1 MIKWIKVNIIV
12 KTIVIVFGFIYFA
25 FLHLLFFAFK
35 IRTNK
40 IVVSNF
46 YGKGYGDNPKYLVQE
61 LLNAEKN
68 LDIVWLVKNK
78 DDSSI
83 PDKVRKVKIFSIQ
96 SVYELLTANVWIDNC
111 RKYFFYNIFKKKE
124 TLYIQTWHG
133 GVGLKKVEKA
143 VQDNLSKSYVL
154 SAKHDSAMV
163 DYFLSGSKWMTE
175 NIKNN
180 FWYNGEILQYGSPRN
195 DMFFKNL
202 NFKEKIYKN
211 YKIPLTNKILLFAP
225 TFRKNNTCSEFMNF
239 DVLIFS
245 LNKRF
250 GGNWT
255 ILLRL
260 HPNIRETKLNLPK
273 NVINASFYED
283 SQELL
288 CTADALIT
296 DYSSI
301 MFDMMLLEKPVFIY
315 ATDIEDYAED
325 RNFEFDFSELPFLYA
340 QNDSSLIQNI
350 INFNEKSYKDNL
362 KKFTKSI
369 GLSESGKASIK
380 VSKII
385 LEHLKYGLR

>member
-1 MIKWIKVNIIV
+1 MKWVKSSIIL
-12 KTIVIVFGFIYFA
+12 KTTVIFFTFIFFS
-25 FLHLLFFAFK
+25 FLHLLFFVFK
-35 IRTNK
+35 IRENK

-46 YGKGYGDNPKYLVQE
+46 YGKGYGDNPKYLVEE
-61 LLNAEKN
+61 LLKAEKN

-78 DDSSI
+78 NDLSI
-83 PDKVRKVKIFSIQ
+83 PDKVRKVKIFSVQ

-163 DYFLSGSKWMTE
+163 DYFLSGSRWMTE

-180 FWYNGEILQYGSPRN
+180 FWYNGKILQYGFPRN
-195 DMFFKNL
+195 DMFFENL

-211 YKIPLTNKILLFAP
+211 YRLPTTDKILLFAP
-225 TFRKNNTCSEFMNF
+225 TFRKNNTCSKFMDF
-239 DVLIFS
+239 DSLIIA
-245 LNKRF
+245 LNKKF

-260 HPNIRETKLNLPK
+260 HPNIRDTKLNLPK

-288 CTADALIT
+288 CAADILIT

-315 ATDIEDYAED
+315 ATDMDDYAKD
-325 RNFEFDFSELPFLYA
+325 RNFEFTFDELPFLYA
-340 QNDSSLIQNI
+340 QNDNELMKNI
-350 INFNEKSYKDNL
+350 FDFNEKNYKYNL
-362 KKFTKSI
+362 KDFQRKV
-369 GLSESGKASIK
+369 GLSETGKASIN

>member
-1 MIKWIKVNIIV
+1 MKWIKSSIIL
-12 KTIVIVFGFIYFA
+12 KTTFIF
-25 FLHLLFFAFK
+25 FTFIFFSLLHLVFFVFK
-35 IRTNK
+35 IRANK

-46 YGKGYGDNPKYLVQE
+46 YGKGYGDNPKYIVEE
-61 LLNAEKN
+61 LLKTEKN

-78 DDSSI
+78 DDLSI
-83 PDKVRKVKIFSIQ
+83 PNIVRKVKIFSVQ

-154 SAKHDSAMV
+154 SAKHDSSMV
-163 DYFLSGSKWMTE
+163 DYFLSGSRWMTE
-175 NIKNN
+175 NIKKN
-180 FWYNGEILQYGSPRN
+180 FWFNGEILQYGSPRN
-195 DMFFKNL
+195 DMFFENL

-211 YKIPLTNKILLFAP
+211 YRIPTTDKILLFAP
-225 TFRKNNTCSEFMNF
+225 TFRKNNICSKFMDFNA
-239 DVLIFS
+239 LIVA
-245 LNKRF
+245 LNERF
-250 GGNWT
+250 GGNWI

-260 HPNIRETKLNLPK
+260 HPNIRDIKLNLPK
-273 NVINASFYED
+273 NIINASFYED

-288 CTADALIT
+288 CAADALIT

-315 ATDIEDYAED
+315 ATDIEDYAKD

-350 INFNEKSYKDNL
+350 INFNEKSYKDDL

-369 GLSESGKASIK
+369 GLSEAGKASIN